1 MGLCGK
7 PSRTGTMKRIKL
19 WILVLELSSILAG
32 IGAKPKPQN
41 PLENLGMTA
50 MNLAGNIA
58 EAIQSGA
65 AISRDI
71 NFDNPLMS
79 VHSKT
84 AVGYGDAMRPPSADD
99 SSEEDRRKR
108 RSLRRAKRAP
118 CFWKMTMTTAASSD
132 DDVEARR
139 KRARKRAA
147 NNASRSRV
155 SPKTSSKKKFRRERR
170 QAESDQMPPGAMAGS
185 QAMGLGD
192 RIKGMWLS
200 FVDNVTEVVQ
210 QVREKITSAANSAAN
225 SATGSG

>member
-1 MGLCGK
+1 
-7 PSRTGTMKRIKL
+7 MKRIKL
-19 WILVLELSSILAG
+19 LILILELTSILLG
-32 IGAKPKPQN
+32 VMAKPRAQN

-65 AISRDI
+65 AINRDI

-84 AVGYGDAMRPPSADD
+84 AVGYGDAMRPPSAD
-99 SSEEDRRKR
+99 SSEEEDRRKR
-108 RSLRRAKRAP
+108 RSLLRAKRAP

-155 SPKTSSKKKFRRERR
+155 SPKTSSKKKFYRERR
-170 QAESDQMPPGAMAGS
+170 QAETDQMPAGTMAGS
-185 QAMGLGD
+185 QAPGLGD

-210 QVREKITSAANSAAN
+210 QMREKISSAAN

>member
-1 MGLCGK
+1 M
-7 PSRTGTMKRIKL
+7 
-19 WILVLELSSILAG
+19 ILVLTTIPAG
-32 IGAKPKPQN
+32 IVAKPRAQN

-65 AISRDI
+65 AINRDI

-84 AVGYGDAMRPPSADD
+84 AVGYGDAMRPPSED

-108 RSLRRAKRAP
+108 RSLRRSKRAP
-118 CFWKMTMTTAASSD
+118 CFWKMTMTTAASSGD

-155 SPKTSSKKKFRRERR
+155 SPKTSSKKKFHRERR
-170 QAESDQMPPGAMAGS
+170 QVEMDQMPPGAMAGS
-185 QAMGLGD
+185 QAPGLGD

-210 QVREKITSAANSAAN
+210 QMREKISSAAS